1 MPRAGGDT
9 GSEEPFSRLLTK
21 GPASLTLGFLFCKV
35 GLFTA
40 ILQGCYGAW
49 NAARLKTNNIW
60 YSENKKIMVLAT
72 LYLLLLAIINF
83 QITFSLSLEVD
94 TLLLVKRASLCSGET
109 NAAICYSCDLE
120 QVTPLP

>member
-1 MPRAGGDT
+1 
-9 GSEEPFSRLLTK
+9 
-21 GPASLTLGFLFCKV
+21 
-35 GLFTA
+35 
-40 ILQGCYGAW
+40 
-49 NAARLKTNNIW
+49 
-60 YSENKKIMVLAT
+60 MVLAT

-94 TLLLVKRASLCSGET
+94 TLLLVKRASLCIGET